1 MKEKMM
7 RIIVAVMLTLLLCSL
22 TLLAGAASKN
32 DWKNTAGCYVW
43 TESSQYNNGVLNIKP
58 MGDDKYL
65 YELKVMRGSEEEDSA
80 EDFVTAGV
88 FEINEDGDGI
98 AEVDYQN
105 NDTVELR
112 FVLKDKSITA
122 YQDGPLPLDVQGE
135 YRFNEDSFDVSEA
148 AAAALL
154 AGLPEK
160 QTGLPEDVD
169 DYKLLYAE
177 EPVDGWFYQLTALD
191 DEGKVIAKFL
201 VAADLSAV
209 YRNDKEDEVSLIY
222 GDPINMLAAKRA
234 PLVEEDELEGPAIE
248 SGELEGDEDAPDLPA
263 TAASEL
269 SPLVTVAP
277 EEASLKVG
285 ERTRI
290 VASLPGCVGYNVTD
304 LRSSNSDIVKVDG
317 DVQLLAVKPGTAT
330 ISGKLLLE
338 KGEKAF
344 MTQITAYEP
353 KLEAPNLPAHLEI
366 DEALKLEAYVVG
378 EADGVTPEWS
388 VSDEKIAVIE
398 DGKLIGKADGV
409 VTVTAVHG
417 EMKSQWP
424 VAVGTAE
431 LPAAED
437 EEEKEQAP
445 LTLTDI
451 ASVLSDSGLSEEQT
465 AVIEK
470 TYEDTFGEDLP
481 SAKHLVD
488 PKLVEANAKRKEK
501 LELVEQVESLKHQL
515 EETRS
520 IPVDDSDDDVPAV
533 KTYDV
538 ILRVKPE
545 KVEQIHSD
553 TINGQKCLIIP
564 MDENEHAAVNGVN
577 TTI

>member
-7 RIIVAVMLTLLLCSL
+7 RIIVTVMLTLLLCSL

-58 MGDDKYL
+58 LGDDKYL

-160 QTGLPEDVD
+160 QTGLPEDAD

-330 ISGKLLLE
+330 ITGKLLLE

-353 KLEAPNLPAHLEI
+353 KLEAPNLPAHLGI

-388 VSDEKIAVIE
+388 VSDEILDILN
-398 DGKLIGKADGV
+398 DF
-409 VTVTAVHG
+409 TR
-417 EMKSQWP
+417 
-424 VAVGTAE
+424 
-431 LPAAED
+431 D
-437 EEEKEQAP
+437 EEHSILMSSHIVSDIEKICDYFAFIHQGRLLLFGEKDEILSEYAVTKVSEEE
-445 LTLTDI
+445 LCDI
-451 ASVLSDSGLSEEQT
+451 APQALHGVKHTPYGAEALVE
-465 AVIEK
+465 
-470 TYEDTFGEDLP
+470 
-481 SAKHLVD
+481 KHLA
-488 PKLVEANAKRKEK
+488 PETLRFEHTS
-501 LELVEQVESLKHQL
+501 LE
-515 EETRS
+515 
-520 IPVDDSDDDVPAV
+520 D
-533 KTYDV
+533 
-538 ILRVKPE
+538 
-545 KVEQIHSD
+545 
-553 TINGQKCLIIP
+553 IIIFLAR
-564 MDENEHAAVNGVN
+564 EGER
-577 TTI
+577 

>member
-1 MKEKMM
+1 M
-7 RIIVAVMLTLLLCSL
+7 
-22 TLLAGAASKN
+22 
-32 DWKNTAGCYVW
+32 
-43 TESSQYNNGVLNIKP
+43 
-58 MGDDKYL
+58 
-65 YELKVMRGSEEEDSA
+65 
-80 EDFVTAGV
+80 
-88 FEINEDGDGI
+88 
-98 AEVDYQN
+98 
-105 NDTVELR
+105 
-112 FVLKDKSITA
+112 
-122 YQDGPLPLDVQGE
+122 
-135 YRFNEDSFDVSEA
+135 
-148 AAAALL
+148 
-154 AGLPEK
+154 
-160 QTGLPEDVD
+160 
-169 DYKLLYAE
+169 
-177 EPVDGWFYQLTALD
+177 DGWFYQLTALD

-330 ISGKLLLE
+330 ITGKLLLE

-353 KLEAPNLPAHLEI
+353 KLEAPNLPAHLGI

-417 EMKSQWP
+417 ELKSQWP

-437 EEEKEQAP
+437 EEEKEPSP

-451 ASVLSDSGLSEEQT
+451 ASVLSKMVGFDPKDSTSVDLPAEDFTRGLGKDLAGLRIGVPRSWFSDRLNEEVRASIDKVIAFYRDHG
-465 AVIEK
+465 AVIV
-470 TYEDTFGEDLP
+470 DMDLP
-481 SAKHLVD
+481 TARLGV
-488 PKLVEANAKRKEK
+488 PVYYVVACAEASSNLSR
-501 LELVEQVESLKHQL
+501 
-515 EETRS
+515 
-520 IPVDDSDDDVPAV
+520 
-533 KTYDV
+533 YDG
-538 ILRVKPE
+538 IRY
-545 KVEQIHSD
+545 
-553 TINGQKCLIIP
+553 G
-564 MDENEHAAVNGVN
+564 
-577 TTI
+577 

>member
-1 MKEKMM
+1 M
-7 RIIVAVMLTLLLCSL
+7 
-22 TLLAGAASKN
+22 
-32 DWKNTAGCYVW
+32 
-43 TESSQYNNGVLNIKP
+43 
-58 MGDDKYL
+58 
-65 YELKVMRGSEEEDSA
+65 
-80 EDFVTAGV
+80 
-88 FEINEDGDGI
+88 
-98 AEVDYQN
+98 
-105 NDTVELR
+105 
-112 FVLKDKSITA
+112 
-122 YQDGPLPLDVQGE
+122 
-135 YRFNEDSFDVSEA
+135 
-148 AAAALL
+148 
-154 AGLPEK
+154 
-160 QTGLPEDVD
+160 
-169 DYKLLYAE
+169 
-177 EPVDGWFYQLTALD
+177 
-191 DEGKVIAKFL
+191 

-234 PLVEEDELEGPAIE
+234 PLVEEEELEGPAIE

-330 ISGKLLLE
+330 ITGKLLLE

-353 KLEAPNLPAHLEI
+353 KLEAPNLPAHLGI

-437 EEEKEQAP
+437 EEENEDDDDGFGL
-445 LTLTDI
+445 LTI
-451 ASVLSDSGLSEEQT
+451 IGG
-465 AVIEK
+465 VIIIGAAA
-470 TYEDTFGEDLP
+470 FFFLRR
-481 SAKHLVD
+481 
-488 PKLVEANAKRKEK
+488 KRK
-501 LELVEQVESLKHQL
+501 
-515 EETRS
+515 
-520 IPVDDSDDDVPAV
+520 
-533 KTYDV
+533 
-538 ILRVKPE
+538 
-545 KVEQIHSD
+545 
-553 TINGQKCLIIP
+553 
-564 MDENEHAAVNGVN
+564 
-577 TTI
+577 

>member
-7 RIIVAVMLTLLLCSL
+7 RIIVTVMLVLLLCSL

-58 MGDDKYL
+58 LGDDKYL

-191 DEGKVIAKFL
+191 DEGEVIAKFL

-234 PLVEEDELEGPAIE
+234 PLVEEEELEG
-248 SGELEGDEDAPDLPA
+248 PA

-353 KLEAPNLPAHLEI
+353 KLEAPNLPAHLGI

-398 DGKLIGKADGV
+398 DGKLIGKTDGV

-437 EEEKEQAP
+437 EEENEDDDDGFGL
-445 LTLTDI
+445 LTI
-451 ASVLSDSGLSEEQT
+451 IGG
-465 AVIEK
+465 VIIIGGAA
-470 TYEDTFGEDLP
+470 FFFLRR
-481 SAKHLVD
+481 
-488 PKLVEANAKRKEK
+488 KRK
-501 LELVEQVESLKHQL
+501 
-515 EETRS
+515 
-520 IPVDDSDDDVPAV
+520 
-533 KTYDV
+533 
-538 ILRVKPE
+538 
-545 KVEQIHSD
+545 
-553 TINGQKCLIIP
+553 
-564 MDENEHAAVNGVN
+564 
-577 TTI
+577 

>member
-7 RIIVAVMLTLLLCSL
+7 RIIVTVMLTLLLCSL

-58 MGDDKYL
+58 LGDDKYL

-154 AGLPEK
+154 AGLPPK

-191 DEGKVIAKFL
+191 DEGEVIAKFL

-304 LRSSNSDIVKVDG
+304 LHSSNSDIVKVDG

-353 KLEAPNLPAHLEI
+353 KLEAPNLPAHLGI

-437 EEEKEQAP
+437 EEENEDDDDGFGW
-445 LTLTDI
+445 LTI
-451 ASVLSDSGLSEEQT
+451 IGG
-465 AVIEK
+465 VIIIGGAA
-470 TYEDTFGEDLP
+470 FFFLRR
-481 SAKHLVD
+481 
-488 PKLVEANAKRKEK
+488 KRK
-501 LELVEQVESLKHQL
+501 
-515 EETRS
+515 
-520 IPVDDSDDDVPAV
+520 
-533 KTYDV
+533 
-538 ILRVKPE
+538 
-545 KVEQIHSD
+545 
-553 TINGQKCLIIP
+553 
-564 MDENEHAAVNGVN
+564 
-577 TTI
+577 

>member
-1 MKEKMM
+1 MKD
-7 RIIVAVMLTLLLCSL
+7 LSSDT
-22 TLLAGAASKN
+22 KN
-32 DWKNTAGCYVW
+32 
-43 TESSQYNNGVLNIKP
+43 NIKVATL
-58 MGDDKYL
+58 GDST
-65 YELKVMRGSEEEDSA
+65 KVKIGEQSIAIGNALGYGTSVTVGYISA
-80 EDFVTAGV
+80 VDR
-88 FEINEDGDGI
+88 
-98 AEVDYQN
+98 EVA
-105 NDTVELR
+105 
-112 FVLKDKSITA
+112 S
-122 YQDGPLPLDVQGE
+122 
-135 YRFNEDSFDVSEA
+135 
-148 AAAALL
+148 
-154 AGLPEK
+154 
-160 QTGLPEDVD
+160 EDVNM
-169 DYKLLYAE
+169 KLLQTDAAIN
-177 EPVDGWFYQLTALD
+177 PGNSGGALVD

-290 VASLPGCVGYNVTD
+290 VALLPGCVGYNVTD

-330 ISGKLLLE
+330 ITGKLLLE

-353 KLEAPNLPAHLEI
+353 KLEAPNLPAHLGI

-388 VSDEKIAVIE
+388 VSDEKLAVIE

-417 EMKSQWP
+417 ELKSQWP

-437 EEEKEQAP
+437 EEENEDDDDGFGL
-445 LTLTDI
+445 LTI
-451 ASVLSDSGLSEEQT
+451 IGG
-465 AVIEK
+465 VIIIGGAA
-470 TYEDTFGEDLP
+470 FFFLRR
-481 SAKHLVD
+481 
-488 PKLVEANAKRKEK
+488 KRK
-501 LELVEQVESLKHQL
+501 
-515 EETRS
+515 
-520 IPVDDSDDDVPAV
+520 
-533 KTYDV
+533 
-538 ILRVKPE
+538 
-545 KVEQIHSD
+545 
-553 TINGQKCLIIP
+553 
-564 MDENEHAAVNGVN
+564 
-577 TTI
+577 

>member
-58 MGDDKYL
+58 LGDDKYL

-80 EDFVTAGV
+80 EEFVTAGV

-191 DEGKVIAKFL
+191 DEGEVIAKFL

-234 PLVEEDELEGPAIE
+234 PLVEEEELEGPAIE
-248 SGELEGDEDAPDLPA
+248 SGE
-263 TAASEL
+263 
-269 SPLVTVAP
+269 
-277 EEASLKVG
+277 
-285 ERTRI
+285 
-290 VASLPGCVGYNVTD
+290 
-304 LRSSNSDIVKVDG
+304 
-317 DVQLLAVKPGTAT
+317 
-330 ISGKLLLE
+330 LLLE

-437 EEEKEQAP
+437 EEENDDDGFGW
-445 LTLTDI
+445 LTI
-451 ASVLSDSGLSEEQT
+451 IGG
-465 AVIEK
+465 VIIIGGAA
-470 TYEDTFGEDLP
+470 FFFLRR
-481 SAKHLVD
+481 
-488 PKLVEANAKRKEK
+488 KRK
-501 LELVEQVESLKHQL
+501 
-515 EETRS
+515 
-520 IPVDDSDDDVPAV
+520 
-533 KTYDV
+533 
-538 ILRVKPE
+538 
-545 KVEQIHSD
+545 
-553 TINGQKCLIIP
+553 
-564 MDENEHAAVNGVN
+564 
-577 TTI
+577 

>member
-7 RIIVAVMLTLLLCSL
+7 RIIVAAMLTLLLCSL

-58 MGDDKYL
+58 LGDDKYL

-234 PLVEEDELEGPAIE
+234 PLVEEDEIEGPAIE

-317 DVQLLAVKPGTAT
+317 
-330 ISGKLLLE
+330 
-338 KGEKAF
+338 
-344 MTQITAYEP
+344 
-353 KLEAPNLPAHLEI
+353 
-366 DEALKLEAYVVG
+366 
-378 EADGVTPEWS
+378 VTPEWS

-398 DGKLIGKADGV
+398 DGKLVGKADGV

-437 EEEKEQAP
+437 EEENEDDDDGFGW
-445 LTLTDI
+445 LTI
-451 ASVLSDSGLSEEQT
+451 IGG
-465 AVIEK
+465 VIIIGGAA
-470 TYEDTFGEDLP
+470 FFFLRR
-481 SAKHLVD
+481 
-488 PKLVEANAKRKEK
+488 KRK
-501 LELVEQVESLKHQL
+501 
-515 EETRS
+515 
-520 IPVDDSDDDVPAV
+520 
-533 KTYDV
+533 
-538 ILRVKPE
+538 
-545 KVEQIHSD
+545 
-553 TINGQKCLIIP
+553 
-564 MDENEHAAVNGVN
+564 
-577 TTI
+577 

>member
-58 MGDDKYL
+58 LGDDKYL
-65 YELKVMRGSEEEDSA
+65 YELKVLRGSEEEDSA
-80 EDFVTAGV
+80 EDFGTAGV

-112 FVLKDKSITA
+112 FVLKNKSITA

-191 DEGKVIAKFL
+191 DEGEVIAKFL

-248 SGELEGDEDAPDLPA
+248 SGELEGDEDAHDLPA

-317 DVQLLAVKPGTAT
+317 DV
-330 ISGKLLLE
+330 
-338 KGEKAF
+338 
-344 MTQITAYEP
+344 
-353 KLEAPNLPAHLEI
+353 
-366 DEALKLEAYVVG
+366 
-378 EADGVTPEWS
+378 
-388 VSDEKIAVIE
+388 
-398 DGKLIGKADGV
+398 
-409 VTVTAVHG
+409 
-417 EMKSQWP
+417 
-424 VAVGTAE
+424 
-431 LPAAED
+431 
-437 EEEKEQAP
+437 
-445 LTLTDI
+445 
-451 ASVLSDSGLSEEQT
+451 
-465 AVIEK
+465 
-470 TYEDTFGEDLP
+470 
-481 SAKHLVD
+481 
-488 PKLVEANAKRKEK
+488 
-501 LELVEQVESLKHQL
+501 
-515 EETRS
+515 
-520 IPVDDSDDDVPAV
+520 
-533 KTYDV
+533 
-538 ILRVKPE
+538 
-545 KVEQIHSD
+545 
-553 TINGQKCLIIP
+553 
-564 MDENEHAAVNGVN
+564 
-577 TTI
+577 